1 MADIATPTTLTT
13 PPAAIVGPVGSAS
26 LSLASGPFAP
36 TTPTGSVWTDAV
48 ESFCDHLRLEC
59 GYGPNTVRAYR
70 TDVRLLS
77 EHAARRGKSEP
88 AALDVTTLRSWLAA
102 MRQEGAARSTVVRRT
117 ATARSFTAWLVL
129 SGRIAGADPGARVTT
144 VRNRRALPTVLREDQ
159 ARSLMEAAE
168 DRAKIASGA
177 VDPQQLTADDS
188 RSTEAMNLAV
198 TLRDHALLELLY
210 ATGIRVAEL
219 CGIDLTD
226 IDFAPRTVRV
236 MGKGS
241 RERVVPFGIPASA
254 ALRRWIE
261 QGRPTVLERAR
272 HLGGARDDAVFLGAR
287 GNRIDPRTVRRV
299 VSGLTDS
306 VPNLPRIGP
315 HGLRHSA
322 ATHVLEGGAD
332 LRTVQEL
339 LGHATL
345 STTQLYT
352 QVSVERLRSV
362 YGKAH
367 PRA

>member
-1 MADIATPTTLTT
+1 MADSETATG
-13 PPAAIVGPVGSAS
+13 AADSSRPVGDGENATH
-26 LSLASGPFAP
+26 G
-36 TTPTGSVWTDAV
+36 GSDWNDAA
-48 ESFCDHLRLEC
+48 EAFCDHLRLEC

-77 EHAARRGKSEP
+77 EHANRRGRPEP
-88 AALDVTTLRSWLAA
+88 STLDVATLRSWLAA
-102 MRQEGAARSTVVRRT
+102 LRHEGAARSTVVRRA
-117 ATARSFTAWLVL
+117 ATARSFTGWLVA
-129 SGRIAGADPGARVTT
+129 SGRISGPDPGAQLIT
-144 VRNRRALPTVLREDQ
+144 VRNRRALPTVLRDDQ

-168 DRAKIASGA
+168 ASVKLARRAMAGHPPA
-177 VDPQQLTADDS
+177 ANGGRVTA
-188 RSTEAMNLAV
+188 AHMLALA
-198 TLRDHALLELLY
+198 LRDHALVELLY
-210 ATGIRVAEL
+210 ATGVRVAEL
-219 CGIDLTD
+219 CGCDVVD
-226 IDFAPRTVRV
+226 IDFRRRTVRV

-241 RERVVPFGIPASA
+241 RERVVPFGIPASD
-254 ALRRWIE
+254 ALRVWLE
-261 QGRPTVLERAR
+261 QGRPLLSVSDGDVED
-272 HLGGARDDAVFLGAR
+272 GAVFLGAR
-287 GNRIDPRTVRRV
+287 GNRIDSRTVRRV
-299 VSGLTDS
+299 VSELSGS